1 MRRGV
6 QEQMP
11 DGTALKMGGPVEVS
25 RRPRLLRA
33 RRPGMRAALGLLL
46 VGLVLALGISQLV
59 LPVIAARVLRDRV
72 ARYGEVQSASVS
84 ALPAVELLWGG
95 AESASVRAGRLSITP
110 SELLA
115 LLMEARPVSDLT
127 VRAREVR
134 LLDPGF
140 GAGAVSLSDAVLQK
154 RGEEVRVRA
163 LLTGAAL
170 QAALPSGVGVDLQ
183 PGAGGSIGVQAS
195 GQLFGFS
202 ASVDAQVRAVEGKV
216 LLVPT
221 QSLLSGLAR
230 ITLFS
235 DPRLQVLAVAA
246 RSDPTSTAGGA
257 EEAWELSLRARL
269 R

>member
-1 MRRGV
+1 MQGQV
-6 QEQMP
+6 L
-11 DGTALKMGGPVEVS
+11 DGAEAEVGGPVEVS
-25 RRPRLLRA
+25 RRPRRLRA
-33 RRPGMRAALGLLL
+33 RRPGVGGTLGLLL
-46 VGLVLALGISQLV
+46 VGLVLVLGISQLV

-84 ALPAVELLWGG
+84 ALPALELLWGS

-110 SELLA
+110 SQLLT
-115 LLMEARPVSDLT
+115 LLEEAKPVSDLT

-140 GAGAVSLSDAVLQK
+140 GAGAVSLSDAVLRK

-170 QAALPSGVGVDLQ
+170 QAALPAGVDVGLQ
-183 PGAGGSIGVQAS
+183 PGTGGSIDVQAS
-195 GQLFGFS
+195 GQLFGFR
-202 ASVDAQVRAVEGKV
+202 ASVEAQVQALEGKV
-216 LLVPT
+216 VLVPT
-221 QSLLSGLAR
+221 QSLFAGLAR

-235 DPRLQVLAVAA
+235 DPRLQILGVAA
-246 RSDPTSTAGGA
+246 SSDPASAAGGA
-257 EEAWELSLRARL
+257 GEAWELSLRARL